1 MKRNNNQN
9 NQNKKVEAKKSV
21 YNNLTFDDSDD
32 DQVEEVVNVAKSA
45 TAATTTTATTA
56 GSAQTTLVNEA
67 DPTPR
72 PFSGGFIST
81 MDIPD
86 YYPIGKLIKDNDFSE
101 RAQVT
106 FNTSCIIKV
115 GEYDIIKEIIDKYKP
130 FVKLSN
136 TVYEISKSSRITG
149 KAFQEFQD
157 DIKKT
162 KVKTLVIKTILTIK
176 AKNPEDCSDIAKWIE
191 KQVANFVPYNY
202 PTKVSTFVVSKSE
215 NFTFKSMVPSFD
227 SINVP
232 YQLFEKDAKDVK
244 QITCTLVQSEP
255 EKSTTTTTTTNNN
268 KISVCNDEESS
279 KDTIVSSLISPLME
293 ANQSLVGCGTD
304 KKIKCSLKFGNSIFY
319 QLSSTAFLPSFTKDQ
334 LNSME
339 TYKDFRSKQ
348 DNLIK
353 ESDFNAI
360 AKFIKDNEST
370 TYKVKETDASIYRVF
385 IGNYKVRLVPASA
398 ATATASDDKLTI
410 KGISQLD
417 ERVVTVDTVYPGNQ
431 SNKVGCRISI
441 SKSKNFDKESI
452 PKNFSTF
459 LEQTTKDKNANS
471 LVFPTDFYKTKSF
484 SKSQTTYIN
493 NTTGNIISLIKI
505 SEEKRD
511 EIFYSIKISNP
522 SIKLS
527 NKPSEDQFK
536 QALISIYSEYQSLP
550 YYDFKW
556 SKMMKDQALEFDKLL
571 ISVFAYELKVIGFE
585 ISFFGTLIKD
595 VGICN

>member
-1 MKRNNNQN
+1 MKRNNNQ

-21 YNNLTFDDSDD
+21 YNNLAFDDSDD
-32 DQVEEVVNVAKSA
+32 DQVEEVVNATNNLNVAKQQQQQQQ
-45 TAATTTTATTA
+45 TATTT
-56 GSAQTTLVNEA
+56 SNAQTTSINEA

-106 FNTSCIIKV
+106 FNTLCIIKV
-115 GEYDIIKEIIDKYKP
+115 GEYDIIKDIIDKYKP

-136 TVYEISKSSRITG
+136 PVYEISKSSRITG

-215 NFTFKSMVPSFD
+215 NFTFKSMIPSFD

-244 QITCTLVQSEP
+244 QITCTLVQCEQ
-255 EKSTTTTTTTNNN
+255 EKSTTTTVNN

-293 ANQSLVGCGTD
+293 ANQSLIGCGTD

-360 AKFIKDNEST
+360 SKFIKDNEST

-385 IGNYKVRLVPASA
+385 IGNYKVRLVPEA
-398 ATATASDDKLTI
+398 ATEDKLTI

-417 ERVVTVDTVYPGNQ
+417 ERVVTLDTVYPGNQ

-441 SKSKNFDKESI
+441 SKSKNFDKDSI
-452 PKNFSTF
+452 PKNFSSF
-459 LEQTTKDKNANS
+459 LEQTTKDKNDNS

-522 SIKLS
+522 TIKLT

-536 QALISIYSEYQSLP
+536 QALVSIYSEYQSLVN
-550 YYDFKW
+550 
-556 SKMMKDQALEFDKLL
+556 KL
-571 ISVFAYELKVIGFE
+571 
-585 ISFFGTLIKD
+585 
-595 VGICN
+595 

>member
-1 MKRNNNQN
+1 MKRNNNQ
-9 NQNKKVEAKKSV
+9 QNKKVEAKKSV
-21 YNNLTFDDSDD
+21 YNNLAFDDSDD
-32 DQVEEVVNVAKSA
+32 DQVEEVVNATNNLNVAKQQPQQP
-45 TAATTTTATTA
+45 TATTTTTTA
-56 GSAQTTLVNEA
+56 AATGSAQTTLTNEA

-106 FNTSCIIKV
+106 FNTLCIIKV
-115 GEYDIIKEIIDKYKP
+115 AEYDIIKEIIEKYKP

-136 TVYEISKSSRITG
+136 TVYEISKSSKITG

-202 PTKVSTFVVSKSE
+202 PTKVSTFVVSNSE
-215 NFTFKSMVPSFD
+215 NFTFKSMIPSFD

-244 QITCTLVQSEP
+244 QITCTLVQCEQ
-255 EKSTTTTTTTNNN
+255 EKSSTATTTTNNNN

-279 KDTIVSSLISPLME
+279 KDTIINSLISPLME
-293 ANQSLVGCGTD
+293 ANQSLVGSGND

-385 IGNYKVRLVPASA
+385 IGNYKVRLVPSTT
-398 ATATASDDKLTI
+398 TAQDNNNNSLTI

-417 ERVVTVDTVYPGNQ
+417 ERVVTLDTVYPGSGNQQ
-431 SNKVGCRISI
+431 SNSKVGCRISI
-441 SKSKNFDKESI
+441 SKSKNFDKDSI
-452 PKNFSTF
+452 PKNFSSF

-522 SIKLS
+522 SIKLT

-536 QALISIYSEYQSLP
+536 QALISIYSEYQSLVN
-550 YYDFKW
+550 
-556 SKMMKDQALEFDKLL
+556 KL
-571 ISVFAYELKVIGFE
+571 
-585 ISFFGTLIKD
+585 
-595 VGICN
+595 

>member
-1 MKRNNNQN
+1 MKRNNNQ
-9 NQNKKVEAKKSV
+9 QNKKVEAKKSV
-21 YNNLTFDDSDD
+21 YNNLAFDDSDD
-32 DQVEEVVNVAKSA
+32 DQVEEVVNATNNLNVAKQQQQPTA
-45 TAATTTTATTA
+45 TTTTTTATAT
-56 GSAQTTLVNEA
+56 GSAQTTLTNEA

-106 FNTSCIIKV
+106 FNTLCIIKV
-115 GEYDIIKEIIDKYKP
+115 AEYDIIKEIIEKYKP

-136 TVYEISKSSRITG
+136 TVYEISKSSKITG

-202 PTKVSTFVVSKSE
+202 PTKVSTFVVSNSE
-215 NFTFKSMVPSFD
+215 NFTFKSMIPSFD

-244 QITCTLVQSEP
+244 QITCTLVQCEQ
-255 EKSTTTTTTTNNN
+255 EKSSATTTTTNNNN

-279 KDTIVSSLISPLME
+279 KDTIINSLISPLME
-293 ANQSLVGCGTD
+293 ANQSLVGSGND

-385 IGNYKVRLVPASA
+385 IGNYKVRLVP
-398 ATATASDDKLTI
+398 SDQDDNNNNNSLTI

-417 ERVVTVDTVYPGNQ
+417 ERVVTLDTVYPGSSQ
-431 SNKVGCRISI
+431 SNQQSKVGCRISI
-441 SKSKNFDKESI
+441 SKSKNFDKDSI
-452 PKNFSTF
+452 PKNFSSF

-522 SIKLS
+522 SIKLT

-536 QALISIYSEYQSLP
+536 QALISIYSEYQSLVN
-550 YYDFKW
+550 
-556 SKMMKDQALEFDKLL
+556 KL
-571 ISVFAYELKVIGFE
+571 
-585 ISFFGTLIKD
+585 
-595 VGICN
+595 

>member
-1 MKRNNNQN
+1 MKRNNNQ
-9 NQNKKVEAKKSV
+9 QNKKVEAKKSV
-21 YNNLTFDDSDD
+21 YNNLAFDDSDD
-32 DQVEEVVNVAKSA
+32 DQVEEVVNATNNLNVAKPQQQP
-45 TAATTTTATTA
+45 TTTATS
-56 GSAQTTLVNEA
+56 SAQTTLSNEA

-106 FNTSCIIKV
+106 FNTLCIIKV
-115 GEYDIIKEIIDKYKP
+115 SEYDMIKEIIEKYKP

-136 TVYEISKSSRITG
+136 TVYEISKSSKITG

-162 KVKTLVIKTILTIK
+162 KVKTLIIKTILTIK

-202 PTKVSTFVVSKSE
+202 PTKVSTFVVSNSE
-215 NFTFKSMVPSFD
+215 NFTFKSMIPSFD

-244 QITCTLVQSEP
+244 QITCTLVQCEQ
-255 EKSTTTTTTTNNN
+255 EKSTTTTTTTTTTNNN

-279 KDTIVSSLISPLME
+279 KDSIINSLISPLME
-293 ANQSLVGCGTD
+293 ANQSLIGSGND

-353 ESDFNAI
+353 ESDFDAI
-360 AKFIKDNEST
+360 AKFIKDNENT

-385 IGNYKVRLVPASA
+385 IGNYKVRLVPS
-398 ATATASDDKLTI
+398 TQDNLTI

-417 ERVVTVDTVYPGNQ
+417 ERVVTLDTVYPGTNQQ
-431 SNKVGCRISI
+431 SNSKVGCRISI
-441 SKSKNFDKESI
+441 SKSKNFDKDSI
-452 PKNFSTF
+452 PKNFSSF

-522 SIKLS
+522 SIKLT

-536 QALISIYSEYQSLP
+536 QALISIYSEYQTLVN
-550 YYDFKW
+550 
-556 SKMMKDQALEFDKLL
+556 KL
-571 ISVFAYELKVIGFE
+571 
-585 ISFFGTLIKD
+585 
-595 VGICN
+595 

>member
-1 MKRNNNQN
+1 MKRNNNQ
-9 NQNKKVEAKKSV
+9 QNKKVEAKKSV
-21 YNNLTFDDSDD
+21 YNNLAFDDSDD
-32 DQVEEVVNVAKSA
+32 DQVEEVVNATNNLNVAKQQQQQPTA
-45 TAATTTTATTA
+45 TTTTTATAT
-56 GSAQTTLVNEA
+56 GSAQTTLTNEA

-106 FNTSCIIKV
+106 FNTLCIIKV
-115 GEYDIIKEIIDKYKP
+115 AEYDIIKEIIEKYKP

-136 TVYEISKSSRITG
+136 TVYEISKSSKITG

-202 PTKVSTFVVSKSE
+202 PTKVSTFVVSNSE
-215 NFTFKSMVPSFD
+215 NFTFKSMIPSFD

-244 QITCTLVQSEP
+244 QITCTLVQCEQ
-255 EKSTTTTTTTNNN
+255 EKSSSATTTTNN

-279 KDTIVSSLISPLME
+279 KDTIINSLISPLME
-293 ANQSLVGCGTD
+293 ANQSLVGSGND

-385 IGNYKVRLVPASA
+385 IGNYKVRLVP
-398 ATATASDDKLTI
+398 SDQDDNNNSLTI

-417 ERVVTVDTVYPGNQ
+417 ERVVTLDTVYPGSSQ
-431 SNKVGCRISI
+431 SNQQSKVGCRISI
-441 SKSKNFDKESI
+441 SKSKNFDKDSI
-452 PKNFSTF
+452 SKNFSSF

-522 SIKLS
+522 SIKLT

-536 QALISIYSEYQSLP
+536 QALISIYSEYQSLVN
-550 YYDFKW
+550 
-556 SKMMKDQALEFDKLL
+556 KL
-571 ISVFAYELKVIGFE
+571 
-585 ISFFGTLIKD
+585 
-595 VGICN
+595 

>member
-9 NQNKKVEAKKSV
+9 QNKKAEAKKSV
-21 YNNLTFDDSDD
+21 YNNLAFDDSDD
-32 DQVEEVVNVAKSA
+32 DQVEEVVNATNNLNVAKQQQQQQP
-45 TAATTTTATTA
+45 TTTT
-56 GSAQTTLVNEA
+56 SNAQTSTNEA

-106 FNTSCIIKV
+106 FNTLCIIKV
-115 GEYDIIKEIIDKYKP
+115 GEYDIIKDIIDKYKP

-136 TVYEISKSSRITG
+136 PVYEISKSSRITG

-215 NFTFKSMVPSFD
+215 NFTFKSMIPSFD

-244 QITCTLVQSEP
+244 QITCTLVQCEQ
-255 EKSTTTTTTTNNN
+255 EKSTTTTVNN

-360 AKFIKDNEST
+360 SKFIKDNEST

-385 IGNYKVRLVPASA
+385 IGNYKVRLVPEA
-398 ATATASDDKLTI
+398 ATEDKLTI

-417 ERVVTVDTVYPGNQ
+417 ERVVTLDTVYPGNQ

-441 SKSKNFDKESI
+441 SKSKNFDKDSI
-452 PKNFSTF
+452 PKNFSSF
-459 LEQTTKDKNANS
+459 LEQTTKDKNDNS

-522 SIKLS
+522 TIKLT

-536 QALISIYSEYQSLP
+536 QALISIYSEYQSLVN
-550 YYDFKW
+550 
-556 SKMMKDQALEFDKLL
+556 KL
-571 ISVFAYELKVIGFE
+571 
-585 ISFFGTLIKD
+585 
-595 VGICN
+595 

>member
-1 MKRNNNQN
+1 MKRNNNQ
-9 NQNKKVEAKKSV
+9 QNKKVEAKKSV
-21 YNNLTFDDSDD
+21 YNNLAFDDSDD
-32 DQVEEVVNVAKSA
+32 DQVEEVVNATNNLNVAKQQPQQP
-45 TAATTTTATTA
+45 TVTTTTTTAAAT
-56 GSAQTTLVNEA
+56 GSAQTTLTNEA

-106 FNTSCIIKV
+106 FNTLCIIKV
-115 GEYDIIKEIIDKYKP
+115 AEYDIIKEIIEKYKP

-136 TVYEISKSSRITG
+136 TVYEISKSSKITG

-202 PTKVSTFVVSKSE
+202 PTKVSTFVVSNSE
-215 NFTFKSMVPSFD
+215 NFTFKSMIPSFD

-244 QITCTLVQSEP
+244 QITCTLVQCEQ
-255 EKSTTTTTTTNNN
+255 EKSSTATTTTNNNN

-279 KDTIVSSLISPLME
+279 KDTIINSLISPLME
-293 ANQSLVGCGTD
+293 ANQSLVGSGND

-385 IGNYKVRLVPASA
+385 IGNYKVRLVPSTT
-398 ATATASDDKLTI
+398 TAQDNNNNSLTI

-417 ERVVTVDTVYPGNQ
+417 ERVVTLDTVYPGSGNQQ
-431 SNKVGCRISI
+431 SNSKVGCRISI
-441 SKSKNFDKESI
+441 SKSKNFDKDSI
-452 PKNFSTF
+452 PKNFSSF

-522 SIKLS
+522 SIKLT

-536 QALISIYSEYQSLP
+536 QALISIYSEYQSLVN
-550 YYDFKW
+550 
-556 SKMMKDQALEFDKLL
+556 KL
-571 ISVFAYELKVIGFE
+571 
-585 ISFFGTLIKD
+585 
-595 VGICN
+595 

>member
-9 NQNKKVEAKKSV
+9 NQNKKAEAKKSV
-21 YNNLTFDDSDD
+21 YDNLAFDDSDD
-32 DQVEEVVNVAKSA
+32 DQVEEVVTATNNLNVATKQSG
-45 TAATTTTATTA
+45 ATTTTTTGNA
-56 GSAQTTLVNEA
+56 PTNSSAVNEA

-130 FVKLSN
+130 FVKVSN

-202 PTKVSTFVVSKSE
+202 PTKVSTFVVSNSQH
-215 NFTFKSMVPSFD
+215 FTFKSMIPSFD

-232 YQLFEKDAKDVK
+232 YQIFEKDSKDVK

-255 EKSTTTTTTTNNN
+255 EKSTTTTNNNN

-279 KDTIVSSLISPLME
+279 KDTITNSLITPLME

-385 IGNYKVRLVPASA
+385 IGNYKVRLVPTEAN
-398 ATATASDDKLTI
+398 DDKLTI

-417 ERVVTVDTVYPGNQ
+417 ERVVTVDTVYPTNQ

-452 PKNFSTF
+452 PKNFSSF
-459 LEQTTKDKNANS
+459 LEQTTKDKNVNS

-484 SKSQTTYIN
+484 SKTQTTYVN
-493 NTTGNIISLIKI
+493 NTTGNVISLIKI

-536 QALISIYSEYQSLP
+536 QALVSIYSEYQSLVN
-550 YYDFKW
+550 
-556 SKMMKDQALEFDKLL
+556 KL
-571 ISVFAYELKVIGFE
+571 
-585 ISFFGTLIKD
+585 
-595 VGICN
+595 

>member
-1 MKRNNNQN
+1 MKRNNNQ
-9 NQNKKVEAKKSV
+9 QNKKVEAKKSV
-21 YNNLTFDDSDD
+21 YNNLAFDDSDD
-32 DQVEEVVNVAKSA
+32 DQVEEVVNATNNLNVAKQQQQP
-45 TAATTTTATTA
+45 TATTTTT
-56 GSAQTTLVNEA
+56 GSAQTTLTNEA

-106 FNTSCIIKV
+106 FNTLCIIKV
-115 GEYDIIKEIIDKYKP
+115 AEYDIIKEVIEKYKP

-136 TVYEISKSSRITG
+136 TVYEISKSSKITG

-191 KQVANFVPYNY
+191 KQVANFVPFNY
-202 PTKVSTFVVSKSE
+202 PTKVSTFVVSNSE
-215 NFTFKSMVPSFD
+215 NFTFKSMIPSFD

-244 QITCTLVQSEP
+244 QITCTLVQCEQ
-255 EKSTTTTTTTNNN
+255 EKSTTTTTTTTTTNNNNN

-279 KDTIVSSLISPLME
+279 KDTIINSLISPLME
-293 ANQSLVGCGTD
+293 ANQSSIGSGND

-360 AKFIKDNEST
+360 AKFIKDNETT

-385 IGNYKVRLVPASA
+385 IGNYKVRLVPAA
-398 ATATASDDKLTI
+398 AAQDNSLTI

-417 ERVVTVDTVYPGNQ
+417 ERVVTVDTVYPGSNQQ
-431 SNKVGCRISI
+431 SNSKVGCRISI
-441 SKSKNFDKESI
+441 SKSKNFDKDSI
-452 PKNFSTF
+452 PKNFSSF

-522 SIKLS
+522 SIKLT

-536 QALISIYSEYQSLP
+536 QALISIYSEYQSLVN
-550 YYDFKW
+550 
-556 SKMMKDQALEFDKLL
+556 KL
-571 ISVFAYELKVIGFE
+571 
-585 ISFFGTLIKD
+585 
-595 VGICN
+595 